1 MLLFINVNLPYFIHH
16 KRIYHNCSNKYAK
29 CTLSACQ
36 NRHQQTCL
44 DNTINPSEDYF
55 MKHIPL
61 TTLCVAISAVLLTAC
76 GGSSGGSNPPAPTPI
91 PNAGNSGNAG
101 GTGSTDNAGK
111 TGGTGG
117 ANSGTGNA
125 GNANSGT
132 GSANTS
138 EPKYQDVPTDKNEKA
153 EISGIQEPAM
163 GYAMEL
169 KLRNWMR
176 GQEEHAQISTDDVIK
191 LEGGLE
197 HKPFDNSIWQNI
209 KNSKEV
215 QNAYNQE
222 KSHIEEQ
229 IRRDNKQ
236 RPENERLDEVAL
248 EAHIKKTLDDH
259 LTNLARPIYERNINY
274 SHDKQNKARTR
285 DLTYVRSGYIYHS
298 GYSNIDIPNKIAKT
312 GFDGA
317 LFYKGEQTAKQLPVS
332 EVKYKGTWDF
342 MTDAK
347 NGQSFSSFEAPQAG
361 NRHSAISS
369 HEYPSLLTDER
380 DKPNDYNGEYGHSSE
395 FTVDFSKK
403 SLKGELSSN
412 VKSSSNAKPVKT
424 KRYDIKADIHG
435 NRFRGSATASDKAE
449 DSKTQHPFTSD
460 ATNKLEG
467 GFYGPKGEELAGKFL
482 TDDNKLFGVFG
493 AKQEGK
499 VEKTEAILDAYALGT
514 FNTNNATTFTP
525 FTKKQLDN
533 FGNAKKL
540 VLGST
545 VIDLVSTDA
554 TKNEFTKDKPKSTT
568 NKAGETLMVND
579 KVSVKTYGKN
589 FEYLKFGELS
599 VGTSNSVFL
608 QGERTAEKAVPTT
621 GKAKYLG
628 NWVGYITG
636 ADSSKGFNDAK
647 DVADFDIDFASKTV
661 NGKLITKDRKDPVFN
676 ITGQIAGNGW
686 TGKASTAEANAGGY
700 KIDSSSTGKSIVI
713 KDAEVTGGFYG
724 PNATEMGGSF
734 AHKNSGDDGKVSV
747 VFGTKKQQEVKQ

>member
-1 MLLFINVNLPYFIHH
+1 
-16 KRIYHNCSNKYAK
+16 
-29 CTLSACQ
+29 
-36 NRHQQTCL
+36 
-44 DNTINPSEDYF
+44 

-76 GGSSGGSNPPAPTPI
+76 GGSGGSNPPAPTPI
-91 PNAGNSGNAG
+91 PNAGGA
-101 GTGSTDNAGK
+101 GSTDNAANAGS
-111 TGGTGG
+111 TGG
-117 ANSGTGNA
+117 AS
-125 GNANSGT
+125 SGT
-132 GSANTS
+132 GSASTP
-138 EPKYQDVPTDKNEKA
+138 EPKYQDVPTEKNEKA

-163 GYAMEL
+163 GYGMEL
-169 KLRNWMR
+169 KLRNWIPK
-176 GQEEHAQISTDDVIK
+176 QEEHAQISTDDVVK

-215 QNAYNQE
+215 QNAYKQE
-222 KSHIEEQ
+222 KQHIEDQ
-229 IRRDNKQ
+229 IRRENKQ
-236 RPENERLDEVAL
+236 RPENERLDEAAL
-248 EAHIKKTLDDH
+248 EAYIKKALDDR
-259 LTNLARPIYERNINY
+259 LTSLAKPIYEKNINY

-298 GYSNIDIPNKIAKT
+298 GYSKIDIPNKIAKT

-317 LFYKGEQTAKQLPVS
+317 LFYKGEQTAKELPVS

-347 NGQSFSSFEAPQAG
+347 DRQSFSSFNASPAG
-361 NRHSAISS
+361 NRYSVMSS
-369 HEYPSLLTDER
+369 HEYSSLLTDER
-380 DKPNDYNGEYGHSSE
+380 DKPNDYNGAYGHSSE
-395 FTVDFSKK
+395 FDVNFADKKIKGKLISNQLSGTTVT
-403 SLKGELSSN
+403 
-412 VKSSSNAKPVKT
+412 AKE
-424 KRYDIKADIHG
+424 RYKIEANIHG
-435 NRFRGSATASDKAE
+435 NRFRGSAIASDTAE

-460 ATNKLEG
+460 AKDKLEG

-493 AKQEGK
+493 AKQEGN

-514 FNTNNATTFTP
+514 FNENDANTFTP
-525 FTKKQLDN
+525 FTEKQLDN

-554 TKNEFTKDKPKSTT
+554 TKNEFTKEKPESAT

-599 VGTSNSVFL
+599 VGGSHSVLL

-621 GKAKYLG
+621 DKAKYLG

-636 ADSSKGFNDAK
+636 KDSAKSFTDAE
-647 DVADFDIDFASKTV
+647 DVADFDIDFGSKTV
-661 NGKLITKDRKDPVFN
+661 NGKLITKGRTDPVFN
-676 ITGQIAGNGW
+676 IKGEIAGNGW
-686 TGKASTAEANAGGY
+686 KGTASTAEANAGGY
-700 KIDSSSTGKSIVI
+700 KVDSSSTGKSIVI
-713 KDAEVTGGFYG
+713 KDAKVTGGFYG

-734 AHKNSGDDGKVSV
+734 VHKNNGDDGKVSV
-747 VFGTKKQQEVKQ
+747 VFGTKKQEVKQ

>member
-1 MLLFINVNLPYFIHH
+1 
-16 KRIYHNCSNKYAK
+16 
-29 CTLSACQ
+29 
-36 NRHQQTCL
+36 
-44 DNTINPSEDYF
+44 

-91 PNAGNSGNAG
+91 PNAGGAGNAGSGTG
-101 GTGSTDNAGK
+101 GTGSTDNAGN

-125 GNANSGT
+125 GNSGNANSGT
-132 GSANTS
+132 GSANTP
-138 EPKYQDVPTDKNEKA
+138 EPKYQDVPTTPNNKEQV
-153 EISGIQEPAM
+153 SSIQEPAM

-169 KLRNWMR
+169 KLRNAHPHNPNKATEKHIALD
-176 GQEEHAQISTDDVIK
+176 QKDLVAV
-191 LEGGLE
+191 EGNLTNI
-197 HKPFDNSIWQNI
+197 PFD
-209 KNSKEV
+209 KNLIEYLKKSPEVVSKFNEQKGGIENNTRLTHKDLSLEQKEAKV
-215 QNAYNQE
+215 KEALDNALTQFAQE
-222 KSHIEEQ
+222 KYKELIENAHDKKSDA
-229 IRRDNKQ
+229 RNRDLKYVKSGFNY
-236 RPENERLDEVAL
+236 LSGYTATD
-248 EAHIKKTLDDH
+248 HDKKT
-259 LTNLARPIYERNINY
+259 NY
-274 SHDKQNKARTR
+274 R
-285 DLTYVRSGYIYHS
+285 GYY
-298 GYSNIDIPNKIAKT
+298 
-312 GFDGA
+312 GA
-317 LFYKGEQTAKQLPVS
+317 LYYKGSETAKELPQTS
-332 EVKYKGTWDF
+332 AKYKGYWDF
-342 MTDAK
+342 MTDATLDNK
-347 NGQSFSSFEAPQAG
+347 YTDLPGIARQTQWRSLVSTD
-361 NRHSAISS
+361 
-369 HEYPSLLTDER
+369 EYATLLTDKNN
-380 DKPNDYNGEYGHSSE
+380 KPSDYNGAYGHSSE
-395 FTVDFSKK
+395 FDVNFADKKIKGKLISNQLSGTTVT
-403 SLKGELSSN
+403 
-412 VKSSSNAKPVKT
+412 AKE
-424 KRYDIKADIHG
+424 RYKIEADIHG
-435 NRFRGSATASDKAE
+435 NRFRGSANASDKAE

-554 TKNEFTKDKPKSTT
+554 TKNEFTKEKPESAT

-608 QGERTAEKAVPTT
+608 QGERTATTGEKAVPTT

-713 KDAEVTGGFYG
+713 KDAKVTGGFYG

-747 VFGTKKQQEVKQ
+747 VFGTKKQQEVK

>member
-1 MLLFINVNLPYFIHH
+1 
-16 KRIYHNCSNKYAK
+16 
-29 CTLSACQ
+29 
-36 NRHQQTCL
+36 
-44 DNTINPSEDYF
+44 

-91 PNAGNSGNAG
+91 PNAGGAGNAG
-101 GTGSTDNAGK
+101 SGTGGAGSTDNAANAGS
-111 TGGTGG
+111 TGG
-117 ANSGTGNA
+117 AS
-125 GNANSGT
+125 SGT
-132 GSANTS
+132 GSASTP
-138 EPKYQDVPTDKNEKA
+138 EPKYQDVPTEKNEKA

-163 GYAMEL
+163 GYGMEL
-169 KLRNWMR
+169 KLRNWIPK
-176 GQEEHAQISTDDVIK
+176 QEEHAQISTDDVVK

-215 QNAYNQE
+215 QNAYKQE
-222 KSHIEEQ
+222 KQHIEDQ
-229 IRRDNKQ
+229 IRRENKQ
-236 RPENERLDEVAL
+236 RPENERLDEAAL
-248 EAHIKKTLDDH
+248 EAYIKKTLDDR
-259 LTNLARPIYERNINY
+259 LTSLAKPIYEKNINY

-298 GYSNIDIPNKIAKT
+298 GYSKIDIPNKIAKT

-317 LFYKGEQTAKQLPVS
+317 LFYKGEQTAKELPVS

-347 NGQSFSSFEAPQAG
+347 DRQSFSSFNASPAG
-361 NRHSAISS
+361 NRYSVMSS
-369 HEYPSLLTDER
+369 HEYSSLLTDER
-380 DKPNDYNGEYGHSSE
+380 DKPNDYNGAYGHSSE
-395 FTVDFSKK
+395 FDVNFADKKIKGKLISNQLSGTTVT
-403 SLKGELSSN
+403 
-412 VKSSSNAKPVKT
+412 AKE
-424 KRYDIKADIHG
+424 RYKIEADIHG
-435 NRFRGSATASDKAE
+435 NRFRGSATASDKTE
-449 DSKTQHPFTSD
+449 DSKTKHPFTSD

-493 AKQEGK
+493 AKQEDK

-514 FNTNNATTFTP
+514 FNTKEATTFTP

-545 VIDLVSTDA
+545 VIDLVPTDA
-554 TKNEFTKDKPKSTT
+554 TKYANEFTKDKPESAT

-599 VGTSNSVFL
+599 VGDSHSVFL
-608 QGERTAEKAVPTT
+608 QGERTAATGEKAVPTT

-636 ADSSKGFNDAK
+636 ADSAKSFTDAE
-647 DVADFDIDFASKTV
+647 DVANFDIDFDKKSV
-661 NGKLITKDRKDPVFN
+661 NGKLITKGRTDPVFN
-676 ITGQIAGNGW
+676 IKGEIAGNGW

-700 KIDSSSTGKSIVI
+700 KVDSSSTGKSIVI
-713 KDAEVTGGFYG
+713 KDAKVTGGFYG

-734 AHKNSGDDGKVSV
+734 VHKNNGDDGKVSV

>member
-1 MLLFINVNLPYFIHH
+1 
-16 KRIYHNCSNKYAK
+16 
-29 CTLSACQ
+29 
-36 NRHQQTCL
+36 
-44 DNTINPSEDYF
+44 
-55 MKHIPL
+55 MKQIPL

-76 GGSSGGSNPPAPTPI
+76 GGGSGGSNPPAPTPI
-91 PNAGNSGNAG
+91 PNAGNAGSGTG
-101 GTGSTDNAGK
+101 GAGSTDNAGS
-111 TGGTGG
+111 TGG

-125 GNANSGT
+125 ST
-132 GSANTS
+132 P
-138 EPKYQDVPTDKNEKA
+138 EPKYQDVPTEKNEKA
-153 EISGIQEPAM
+153 EVSGIQEPAM
-163 GYAMEL
+163 GYGMEL
-169 KLRNWMR
+169 KLRNWTR
-176 GQEEHAQISTDDVIK
+176 GQEEHAKISTDDVVK

-215 QNAYNQE
+215 QNAYKQE
-222 KSHIEEQ
+222 KQHIEDQ
-229 IRRDNKQ
+229 IRRENKQ
-236 RPENERLDEVAL
+236 RPENERLDEAAL
-248 EAHIKKTLDDH
+248 EAYIKKALDDR
-259 LTNLARPIYERNINY
+259 LTSLAKPIYEKNINY

-298 GYSNIDIPNKIAKT
+298 GYSKIDIPNKIAKT

-317 LFYKGEQTAKQLPVS
+317 LFYKGEQTAKELPVS

-347 NGQSFSSFEAPQAG
+347 DRQSFSSFNASPAG
-361 NRHSAISS
+361 NRYSVMSS
-369 HEYPSLLTDER
+369 HEYSSLLTDER
-380 DKPNDYNGEYGHSSE
+380 DKPNDYNGAYGHSSE
-395 FTVDFSKK
+395 FDVNFADKKIKGKLISNQLSGTTVT
-403 SLKGELSSN
+403 
-412 VKSSSNAKPVKT
+412 AKE
-424 KRYDIKADIHG
+424 RYKIEADIHG
-435 NRFRGSATASDKAE
+435 NRFRGSAIAHDKAE

-493 AKQEGK
+493 AKQEGN

-514 FNTNNATTFTP
+514 FNENKATTFTP
-525 FTKKQLDN
+525 FTEKQLDN

-554 TKNEFTKDKPKSTT
+554 TKNEFTKEKPNSAT

-579 KVSVKTYGKN
+579 TVSVKTYGKN

-599 VGTSNSVFL
+599 VGGSHSVFL
-608 QGERTAEKAVPTT
+608 QGERTAEKAVPATD
-621 GKAKYLG
+621 KAKYLG

-636 ADSSKGFNDAK
+636 ADSAKSFTDAE
-647 DVADFDIDFASKTV
+647 DVANFDIDFASKTV
-661 NGKLITKDRKDPVFN
+661 NGKLITKGRTEPVFS
-676 ITGQIAGNGW
+676 ITGKIAGNGW
-686 TGKASTAEANAGGY
+686 TGTASTAEANAGGY

-713 KDAEVTGGFYG
+713 KDAKVTGGFYG

-734 AHKNSGDDGKVSV
+734 VHKNNGDDGKVSV

>member
-1 MLLFINVNLPYFIHH
+1 
-16 KRIYHNCSNKYAK
+16 
-29 CTLSACQ
+29 
-36 NRHQQTCL
+36 
-44 DNTINPSEDYF
+44 

-76 GGSSGGSNPPAPTPI
+76 GGSSGGSNPPASTPI

-101 GTGSTDNAGK
+101 NA
-111 TGGTGG
+111 GGTGG
-117 ANSGTGNA
+117 ANSGAGNA
-125 GNANSGT
+125 GNAGNAGGANSGA
-132 GSANTS
+132 GSAGNSGNANSGAGGASTQK
-138 EPKYQDVPTDKNEKA
+138 PKYQDVPTDKNKKDEV
-153 EISGIQEPAM
+153 SGIQEPAM
-163 GYAMEL
+163 GYGMEL
-169 KLRNWMR
+169 KLRNQI
-176 GQEEHAQISTDDVIK
+176 GEQKEKEHAPISTDDVVK

-215 QNAYNQE
+215 QNVYNQDRQNIE
-222 KSHIEEQ
+222 NKIKS
-229 IRRDNKQ
+229 DNKKL
-236 RPENERLDEVAL
+236 PENERLNEVAL
-248 EAHIKKTLDDH
+248 KAYIEKVLDDY
-259 LTNLARPIYERNINY
+259 LTKLAEPIYKKNINY
-274 SHDKQNKARTR
+274 SHDGQNKARTR
-285 DLTYVRSGYIYHS
+285 DLKYVRSGYIYRS
-298 GYSNIDIPNKIAKT
+298 GYSNIDFQKKIAKI

-317 LFYKGEQTAKQLPVS
+317 LFYKGTQTAKQLPVS

-347 NGQSFSSFEAPQAG
+347 NGQSFSSFGGRAG
-361 NRHSAISS
+361 NHHSAMSF
-369 HEYPSLLTDER
+369 HEYPSLLTDEK
-380 DKPNDYNGEYGHSSE
+380 DKPDNYNDEYGHSSE

-412 VKSSSNAKPVKT
+412 IQDRHKGEVKKT
-424 KRYDIKADIHG
+424 KRYDIDANIYG

-449 DSKTQHPFTSD
+449 ASKSKHPFTSD
-460 ATNKLEG
+460 AKDSLEG
-467 GFYGPKGEELAGKFL
+467 GFYGPNAEELAGKFL
-482 TDDNKLFGVFG
+482 TNDKKLFGVFG
-493 AKQEGK
+493 AKREGN

-514 FNTNNATTFTP
+514 FNTKEATTFTP

-554 TKNEFTKDKPKSTT
+554 TKNEFTKEKPDSAT

-599 VGTSNSVFL
+599 VGDSHSVFL
-608 QGERTAEKAVPTT
+608 QGERTAEKAVPIT

>member
-1 MLLFINVNLPYFIHH
+1 
-16 KRIYHNCSNKYAK
+16 
-29 CTLSACQ
+29 
-36 NRHQQTCL
+36 
-44 DNTINPSEDYF
+44 

-91 PNAGNSGNAG
+91 PNAGGAGNAG
-101 GTGSTDNAGK
+101 SGTGGAGSTDNAGN
-111 TGGTGG
+111 TG
-117 ANSGTGNA
+117 STGNS

-132 GSANTS
+132 GSANTP
-138 EPKYQDVPTDKNEKA
+138 EPKYQDVPTTPNNKEQV
-153 EISGIQEPAM
+153 SSIQEPAM
-163 GYAMEL
+163 GFGMALSKINLYDQQDTPLDEKDIITLDGKKQVAKGEKSPL
-169 KLRNWMR
+169 PFSLDVENKLLDGYMAKMNEADKNAIGKRIKEQNK
-176 GQEEHAQISTDDVIK
+176 QISDAELAKQIKENVRKSPDFQQVITS
-191 LEGGLE
+191 LE
-197 HKPFDNSIWQNI
+197 
-209 KNSKEV
+209 
-215 QNAYNQE
+215 
-222 KSHIEEQ
+222 
-229 IRRDNKQ
+229 NKIFHS
-236 RPENERLDEVAL
+236 ND
-248 EAHIKKTLDDH
+248 KT
-259 LTNLARPIYERNINY
+259 T
-274 SHDKQNKARTR
+274 KATTR
-285 DLTYVRSGYIYHS
+285 DLQYVDYGYYLVNDANYLTVKKTDNPKLWNSGPV
-298 GYSNIDIPNKIAKT
+298 G
-312 GFDGA
+312 GV
-317 LFYKGEQTAKQLPVS
+317 FYNGTTTAKELPTQDA
-332 EVKYKGTWDF
+332 VKYKGHWDF
-342 MTDAK
+342 MTDVAK
-347 NGQSFSSFEAPQAG
+347 NKRNRFSEVKETYQAG
-361 NRHSAISS
+361 WWYGASSKDEYNR
-369 HEYPSLLTDER
+369 LLTQEGSAPDGHS
-380 DKPNDYNGEYGHSSE
+380 GEYGHSSE

-403 SLKGELSSN
+403 SLTGGLFSN
-412 VKSSSNAKPVKT
+412 LQDSHKQAVTKT

-554 TKNEFTKDKPKSTT
+554 TKNEFTKNKPDSAT

-608 QGERTAEKAVPTT
+608 QGERTAIKGEKAVPTA

-713 KDAEVTGGFYG
+713 KDAKVTGGFYG
-724 PNATEMGGSF
+724 PDATEMGGSF

>member
-1 MLLFINVNLPYFIHH
+1 
-16 KRIYHNCSNKYAK
+16 
-29 CTLSACQ
+29 
-36 NRHQQTCL
+36 
-44 DNTINPSEDYF
+44 

-76 GGSSGGSNPPAPTPI
+76 GGSGGSNPPAPTPI
-91 PNAGNSGNAG
+91 PNAGSAGNAGGTGNTG
-101 GTGSTDNAGK
+101 GTGSTDNVGNA
-111 TGGTGG
+111 GG

-125 GNANSGT
+125 GNSGNANSGT
-132 GSANTS
+132 GSANTP

-222 KSHIEEQ
+222 KQHIENQ

-259 LTNLARPIYERNINY
+259 LTNLAKPIYERNINY

-380 DKPNDYNGEYGHSSE
+380 DKPHDYNGEYGHSSE

-554 TKNEFTKDKPKSTT
+554 TKNEFTKEKPDSAT

-608 QGERTAEKAVPTT
+608 QGERTATTGEKAVPTT

-686 TGKASTAEANAGGY
+686 TGKASTAKANAGGY
-700 KIDSSSTGKSIVI
+700 NIDSSSSTNKSIVI
-713 KDAEVTGGFYG
+713 ENANVTGGFYG
-724 PNATEMGGSF
+724 PNANEMGGSF
-734 AHKNSGDDGKVSV
+734 THDTNDSKASV
-747 VFGTKKQQEVKQ
+747 VFGTKKQEVKP

>member
-1 MLLFINVNLPYFIHH
+1 
-16 KRIYHNCSNKYAK
+16 
-29 CTLSACQ
+29 
-36 NRHQQTCL
+36 
-44 DNTINPSEDYF
+44 

-91 PNAGNSGNAG
+91 PNAGNAGNA
-101 GTGSTDNAGK
+101 
-111 TGGTGG
+111 GG

-125 GNANSGT
+125 GNSGNSGNANSGA
-132 GSANTS
+132 GSASTP
-138 EPKYQDVPTDKNEKA
+138 EPKYQDVPTTPNNKEQV
-153 EISGIQEPAM
+153 SSIQEPAM

-169 KLRNWMR
+169 KLRNAHPHNPNKATEKHIALD
-176 GQEEHAQISTDDVIK
+176 QKDLVAV
-191 LEGGLE
+191 EGNLTNI
-197 HKPFDNSIWQNI
+197 PFD
-209 KNSKEV
+209 KNLIEYLKKSPEVVSKFNEQKGGIENNTRLTHKNLSLEQKEAKV
-215 QNAYNQE
+215 KEALDNALTQFAQE
-222 KSHIEEQ
+222 KYKELIENAHDKKSDA
-229 IRRDNKQ
+229 RNRDLKYVKSGFNY
-236 RPENERLDEVAL
+236 LSGYTATD
-248 EAHIKKTLDDH
+248 HDKKT
-259 LTNLARPIYERNINY
+259 NY
-274 SHDKQNKARTR
+274 R
-285 DLTYVRSGYIYHS
+285 GYY
-298 GYSNIDIPNKIAKT
+298 
-312 GFDGA
+312 GA
-317 LFYKGEQTAKQLPVS
+317 LYYKGSETAKELPQTNA
-332 EVKYKGTWDF
+332 KYKGYWDF
-342 MTDAK
+342 MTDATLDNK
-347 NGQSFSSFEAPQAG
+347 YTDLPGIARQTQWRSLVSTD
-361 NRHSAISS
+361 
-369 HEYPSLLTDER
+369 EYATLLTDKNN
-380 DKPNDYNGEYGHSSE
+380 KPSDYNGAYGHSSE
-395 FTVDFSKK
+395 FDVNFADKKIKGKLISNQLSGTTVT
-403 SLKGELSSN
+403 
-412 VKSSSNAKPVKT
+412 AKE
-424 KRYDIKADIHG
+424 RYKIEADIHG
-435 NRFRGSATASDKAE
+435 NRFRGSATASDKTE

-554 TKNEFTKDKPKSTT
+554 TKNEFTKNKPDSAT

>member
-1 MLLFINVNLPYFIHH
+1 
-16 KRIYHNCSNKYAK
+16 
-29 CTLSACQ
+29 
-36 NRHQQTCL
+36 
-44 DNTINPSEDYF
+44 

-76 GGSSGGSNPPAPTPI
+76 GGSGGSNPPAPTPI
-91 PNAGNSGNAG
+91 PNAGNAGNAG
-101 GTGSTDNAGK
+101 GTSSTDNAANAGSTGS

-117 ANSGTGNA
+117 ANSGA
-125 GNANSGT
+125 GGAST
-132 GSANTS
+132 QK
-138 EPKYQDVPTDKNEKA
+138 PQYKDVPTDENKKDKVPE
-153 EISGIQEPAM
+153 IQEPAM

-169 KLRNWMR
+169 KLRNQI
-176 GQEEHAQISTDDVIK
+176 GEQKEKEHAPISTDDVVK

-215 QNAYNQE
+215 QNVYNQDRQNIE
-222 KSHIEEQ
+222 NKIKS
-229 IRRDNKQ
+229 DNKKL
-236 RPENERLDEVAL
+236 PENERLNEVAL
-248 EAHIKKTLDDH
+248 KAYIEKVLDDY
-259 LTNLARPIYERNINY
+259 LTKLAEPIYKKNINY
-274 SHDKQNKARTR
+274 SHDGQNKARTR
-285 DLTYVRSGYIYHS
+285 DLKYVRSGYIYRS
-298 GYSNIDIPNKIAKT
+298 GYSNIDFQKKIAKI

-317 LFYKGEQTAKQLPVS
+317 LFYQGTQTAKELPVS
-332 EVKYKGTWDF
+332 KVKYKGTWDF

-347 NGQSFSSFEAPQAG
+347 NGQSFSSFGGRAG
-361 NRHSAISS
+361 NHHSAMSS
-369 HEYPSLLTDER
+369 HEYPSLLTDEK
-380 DKPNDYNGEYGHSSE
+380 DKPNGHSGEYGHSSE

-403 SLKGELSSN
+403 SLTGGLFSN
-412 VKSSSNAKPVKT
+412 LQDSHKQAVTKT
-424 KRYDIKADIHG
+424 KRYDINASIHG
-435 NRFRGSATASDKAE
+435 NRFRGSAIAHDKKE
-449 DSKTQHPFTSD
+449 ESKTKHPFTSD

-579 KVSVKTYGKN
+579 KVSVKTYGYGRN

-608 QGERTAEKAVPTT
+608 QGERTATTGDKAVPTEGT
-621 GKAKYLG
+621 AKYLG

-636 ADSSKGFNDAK
+636 KDTGTGTGKSFNEAQ
-647 DVADFDIDFASKTV
+647 DVADFDIDFGKKTV
-661 NGKLITKDRKDPVFN
+661 KGKLTTQGRQDPVFN

-686 TGKASTAEANAGGY
+686 TGTASTAEANAGGY

-724 PNATEMGGSF
+724 PDATEMGGSF

>member
-1 MLLFINVNLPYFIHH
+1 
-16 KRIYHNCSNKYAK
+16 
-29 CTLSACQ
+29 
-36 NRHQQTCL
+36 
-44 DNTINPSEDYF
+44 

-76 GGSSGGSNPPAPTPI
+76 GGSSGGFNPPASTPI
-91 PNAGNSGNAG
+91 PNAGNSGN
-101 GTGSTDNAGK
+101 S
-111 TGGTGG
+111 
-117 ANSGTGNA
+117 GNA
-125 GNANSGT
+125 GNAGGAST
-132 GSANTS
+132 QK
-138 EPKYQDVPTDKNEKA
+138 PKYKDVPTDENKKDEV
-153 EISGIQEPAM
+153 SGIQEPAM
-163 GYAMEL
+163 GYGMEL
-169 KLRNWMR
+169 KLRNWIP
-176 GQEEHAQISTDDVIK
+176 GEQQEEHAQISTGDVVK

-215 QNAYNQE
+215 QTVYNQE
-222 KSHIEEQ
+222 KQNIEDQ
-229 IRRDNKQ
+229 IKRENKQ
-236 RPENERLDEVAL
+236 RPDKKLDDVAL
-248 EAHIKKTLDDH
+248 QAYIEKVLDDR
-259 LTNLARPIYERNINY
+259 LTELAKPIYEKNINY

-285 DLTYVRSGYIYHS
+285 DLKYVRSGYIYRS
-298 GYSNIDIPNKIAKT
+298 GYSNIDIQKKIAKT

-317 LFYKGEQTAKQLPVS
+317 LFYQGTQTAKELPVS
-332 EVKYKGTWDF
+332 QVKYKGTWDF

-347 NGQSFSSFEAPQAG
+347 KGQSFSSFGTSQRLAG
-361 NRHSAISS
+361 DRYSAMSY
-369 HEYPSLLTDER
+369 HEYPSLLTDEK
-380 DKPNDYNGEYGHSSE
+380 DKPDNYNDEYGHSSE

-403 SLKGELSSN
+403 SLTGELFSN
-412 VKSSSNAKPVKT
+412 LQDHHKGNVNKT

-435 NRFRGSATASDKAE
+435 NRFRGSATAYDKAE
-449 DSKTQHPFTSD
+449 ASKSKHPFTSD
-460 ATNKLEG
+460 ATNRLEG

-554 TKNEFTKDKPKSTT
+554 TKNEFTKEKPESAT

-579 KVSVKTYGKN
+579 EVIVKTYGKN

-608 QGERTAEKAVPTT
+608 QGERTATTGEKAVPTEGT
-621 GKAKYLG
+621 AKYLG

-636 ADSSKGFNDAK
+636 KDTGTGTGKSFTDAQ
-647 DVADFDIDFASKTV
+647 DIADFDIDFGKKTV
-661 NGKLITKDRKDPVFN
+661 KGKLTTKDRTEPVFN

-686 TGKASTAEANAGGY
+686 TGKASTTEANAGGY

-713 KDAEVTGGFYG
+713 KDAKVTGGFYG
-724 PNATEMGGSF
+724 PDATEMGGSF

-747 VFGTKKQQEVKQ
+747 VFGTKKQQEIKQ

>member
-1 MLLFINVNLPYFIHH
+1 
-16 KRIYHNCSNKYAK
+16 
-29 CTLSACQ
+29 
-36 NRHQQTCL
+36 
-44 DNTINPSEDYF
+44 

-76 GGSSGGSNPPAPTPI
+76 GGSGGSNPPAPTPI
-91 PNAGNSGNAG
+91 PNASGSGNTGNTGNAG
-101 GTGSTDNAGK
+101 GTDNTANAGN
-111 TGGTGG
+111 TGGT
-117 ANSGTGNA
+117 
-125 GNANSGT
+125 NSGT
-132 GSANTS
+132 GSASTS
-138 EPKYQDVPTDKNEKA
+138 EPKYQDVPTDKNEK
-153 EISGIQEPAM
+153 EQVSPIQEPAM

-169 KLRNWMR
+169 KLRNAHPLNPNKNKEAEKR
-176 GQEEHAQISTDDVIK
+176 IALDQKDLVAV
-191 LEGGLE
+191 EGDLTNI
-197 HKPFDNSIWQNI
+197 PFD
-209 KNSKEV
+209 KNLIEYLKKSSEVVSKFEAQKGGIENNTRLTHKDLSSEQKEAKV
-215 QNAYNQE
+215 KEALDNALTQFAQE
-222 KSHIEEQ
+222 KYKELIENAHDKKSDA
-229 IRRDNKQ
+229 RNRD
-236 RPENERLDEVAL
+236 L
-248 EAHIKKTLDDH
+248 EYVKSGFNYLSGYTATDHDKKT
-259 LTNLARPIYERNINY
+259 NY
-274 SHDKQNKARTR
+274 R
-285 DLTYVRSGYIYHS
+285 GYY
-298 GYSNIDIPNKIAKT
+298 
-312 GFDGA
+312 GA
-317 LFYKGEQTAKQLPVS
+317 LYYKGSETAKELPQTS
-332 EVKYKGTWDF
+332 AKYKGYWDF
-342 MTDAK
+342 MTDATLDNK
-347 NGQSFSSFEAPQAG
+347 YTDLPGIARQTQWRSLVSTD
-361 NRHSAISS
+361 
-369 HEYPSLLTDER
+369 EYATLLTDKNN
-380 DKPNDYNGEYGHSSE
+380 KPSDYNGAYGHSSE
-395 FTVDFSKK
+395 FDVNFADKK
-403 SLKGELSSN
+403 IKGKLISNQLSGTA
-412 VKSSSNAKPVKT
+412 VTAKE
-424 KRYDIKADIHG
+424 RYKIEADIHG

-545 VIDLVSTDA
+545 VINLVSTDA
-554 TKNEFTKDKPKSTT
+554 TKNEFTKKFTKDKPTSAT

-579 KVSVKTYGKN
+579 EVIVKTYGRN

-608 QGERTAEKAVPTT
+608 QGERTAEKTVPTEGT
-621 GKAKYLG
+621 AKYLG

-636 ADSSKGFNDAK
+636 TGTGKSFNEAQDI
-647 DVADFDIDFASKTV
+647 ADFDIDFGKKTV
-661 NGKLITKDRKDPVFN
+661 NGKLTTKDRQDPVFN
-676 ITGQIAGNGW
+676 ITGDIAGNGW
-686 TGKASTAEANAGGY
+686 TGKASTTKADAGGY

-747 VFGTKKQQEVKQ
+747 VFGTKKQEEVK

>member
-1 MLLFINVNLPYFIHH
+1 
-16 KRIYHNCSNKYAK
+16 
-29 CTLSACQ
+29 
-36 NRHQQTCL
+36 
-44 DNTINPSEDYF
+44 

-76 GGSSGGSNPPAPTPI
+76 GGSGGSNPPAPTPI
-91 PNAGNSGNAG
+91 PNAGNAGNAGGTSSTDNAANAGSTGSTGGSSSGTGSAGNAG
-101 GTGSTDNAGK
+101 GTG
-111 TGGTGG
+111 G
-117 ANSGTGNA
+117 ASSGTSN
-125 GNANSGT
+125 
-132 GSANTS
+132 ANTS
-138 EPKYQDVPTDKNEKA
+138 EPKYQDVPTEKNEKA
-153 EISGIQEPAM
+153 EVSGIQEPAM
-163 GYAMEL
+163 GYGMEL
-169 KLRNWMR
+169 KLRNWTPK
-176 GQEEHAQISTDDVIK
+176 QEEHAQISKDDVVK

-222 KSHIEEQ
+222 KQHIEDQ
-229 IRRDNKQ
+229 IRRENKQ
-236 RPENERLDEVAL
+236 RPESEKLDEAAL
-248 EAHIKKTLDDH
+248 EAYIKKTLDDR
-259 LTNLARPIYERNINY
+259 LTSLAKPIYEKNINY

-285 DLTYVRSGYIYHS
+285 DLTYVRSGYIYHA
-298 GYSNIDIPNKIAKT
+298 GYSKIDIPNKIAKT

-317 LFYKGEQTAKQLPVS
+317 LFYKGEQTAKELPVS

-347 NGQSFSSFEAPQAG
+347 NRQSFSSFNASPAG
-361 NRHSAISS
+361 NRYSVMSS
-369 HEYPSLLTDER
+369 HEYSSLLTDER
-380 DKPNDYNGEYGHSSE
+380 DKPNDYNGAYGHSSE
-395 FTVDFSKK
+395 FDVNFADKKVKGKLISNQLSGTTVT
-403 SLKGELSSN
+403 
-412 VKSSSNAKPVKT
+412 AKE
-424 KRYDIKADIHG
+424 RYKIEADIHG

-493 AKQEGK
+493 AKQEGN

-545 VIDLVSTDA
+545 VIDLVPTDA
-554 TKNEFTKDKPKSTT
+554 TKYVNEFTKEKPDSAT

-579 KVSVKTYGKN
+579 KVIVKTYGKN

-599 VGTSNSVFL
+599 VGDSHSVFL
-608 QGERTAEKAVPTT
+608 QGERTAEKAVPAKGT
-621 GKAKYLG
+621 AKYLG

-636 ADSSKGFNDAK
+636 ADSAKSFTDAE
-647 DVADFDIDFASKTV
+647 DVANFDIDFASKTV
-661 NGKLITKDRKDPVFN
+661 NGKLITKGRKDPVFN
-676 ITGQIAGNGW
+676 ITGEISGNGW

-713 KDAEVTGGFYG
+713 KDAKVTGGFYG

-734 AHKNSGDDGKVSV
+734 VHKNNGDDGKVSV
-747 VFGTKKQQEVKQ
+747 VFGTKKQQVKQ

>member
-1 MLLFINVNLPYFIHH
+1 
-16 KRIYHNCSNKYAK
+16 
-29 CTLSACQ
+29 
-36 NRHQQTCL
+36 
-44 DNTINPSEDYF
+44 

-91 PNAGNSGNAG
+91 PNAGNAGNAGGTGNTG
-101 GTGSTDNAGK
+101 GTGSTDNAGN

-117 ANSGTGNA
+117 ANSGTGSA
-125 GNANSGT
+125 GNSGNTNSGT
-132 GSANTS
+132 GSANTP

-163 GYAMEL
+163 GYGMALSKINLYDRQDTPLDEKNIITL
-169 KLRNWMR
+169 DGKKQVAKGEKSPLPFSLDVENKLLDGYMAKMDQADKNAIGKRIKEQNK
-176 GQEEHAQISTDDVIK
+176 QISDEELAKKIKEDVR
-191 LEGGLE
+191 
-197 HKPFDNSIWQNI
+197 
-209 KNSKEV
+209 
-215 QNAYNQE
+215 
-222 KSHIEEQ
+222 KSPYFQ
-229 IRRDNKQ
+229 Q
-236 RPENERLDEVAL
+236 VLSSMQA
-248 EAHIKKTLDDH
+248 KT
-259 LTNLARPIYERNINY
+259 
-274 SHDKQNKARTR
+274 SHSNDKTTKATTR
-285 DLTYVRSGYIYHS
+285 DLQYVDYGYYLVNDGNYLTVRKTDDPKLWNSGPV
-298 GYSNIDIPNKIAKT
+298 G
-312 GFDGA
+312 GV
-317 LFYKGEQTAKQLPVS
+317 FYNGTTTAKELPTQDA
-332 EVKYKGTWDF
+332 VKYKGHWDF
-342 MTDAK
+342 MTDVANKK
-347 NGQSFSSFEAPQAG
+347 NRFSEVQETYQAG
-361 NRHSAISS
+361 WWYGASS
-369 HEYPSLLTDER
+369 KDEYKRLLTQEGSAPDGHS
-380 DKPNDYNGEYGHSSE
+380 GEYGHSSE

-403 SLKGELSSN
+403 SLKGELFSN
-412 VKSSSNAKPVKT
+412 LQDSHKQAVTKT
-424 KRYDIKADIHG
+424 KRYDINASIHG
-435 NRFRGSATASDKAE
+435 NRFRGSATASNKNDT
-449 DSKTQHPFTSD
+449 SKHPFTSD
-460 ATNKLEG
+460 ANNRLEG

-493 AKQEGK
+493 AKQESK

-554 TKNEFTKDKPKSTT
+554 TKNEFTKDKPDSAT

-636 ADSSKGFNDAK
+636 ADSSKGFNNAK

>member
-1 MLLFINVNLPYFIHH
+1 
-16 KRIYHNCSNKYAK
+16 
-29 CTLSACQ
+29 
-36 NRHQQTCL
+36 
-44 DNTINPSEDYF
+44 

-91 PNAGNSGNAG
+91 PNAGNAGNAGGTGNTG
-101 GTGSTDNAGK
+101 GTGSTDNAGN

-117 ANSGTGNA
+117 ANSGTGSAGNS

-132 GSANTS
+132 GSANTP

-222 KSHIEEQ
+222 KQHIEEQ
-229 IRRDNKQ
+229 IRRDNTQ

-259 LTNLARPIYERNINY
+259 LTNLAKPIYERNINY

-380 DKPNDYNGEYGHSSE
+380 NKPNNYNGAYGHSSE
-395 FTVDFSKK
+395 FDVNFADKKIKGKLISNQLSGTTVT
-403 SLKGELSSN
+403 
-412 VKSSSNAKPVKT
+412 AKE
-424 KRYDIKADIHG
+424 RYKIEADIHG
-435 NRFRGSATASDKAE
+435 NRFRGSATASDKTE

-545 VIDLVSTDA
+545 VIDLVPTDA
-554 TKNEFTKDKPKSTT
+554 TKYVNEFTKEKPESAT

-676 ITGQIAGNGW
+676 ITGEIAGNGW

-747 VFGTKKQQEVKQ
+747 VFGTKKQQEVK

>member
-1 MLLFINVNLPYFIHH
+1 
-16 KRIYHNCSNKYAK
+16 
-29 CTLSACQ
+29 
-36 NRHQQTCL
+36 
-44 DNTINPSEDYF
+44 

-76 GGSSGGSNPPAPTPI
+76 GGSGGSNPPAPTPI
-91 PNAGNSGNAG
+91 PNAGGAGNAG
-101 GTGSTDNAGK
+101 SGTGGAGSTDNAANAGS
-111 TGGTGG
+111 TGG
-117 ANSGTGNA
+117 AS
-125 GNANSGT
+125 SGT
-132 GSANTS
+132 GSASTP
-138 EPKYQDVPTDKNEKA
+138 EPKYQDVPTEKNEKA
-153 EISGIQEPAM
+153 EVSGIQEPAM
-163 GYAMEL
+163 GYGMEL
-169 KLRNWMR
+169 KLRNWIPK
-176 GQEEHAQISTDDVIK
+176 QEEHAQISTDDVVK

-215 QNAYNQE
+215 QNAYKQE
-222 KSHIEEQ
+222 KQHIEDQ
-229 IRRDNKQ
+229 IRRENKQ
-236 RPENERLDEVAL
+236 RPENERLDEAAL
-248 EAHIKKTLDDH
+248 EAYIKKALDDR
-259 LTNLARPIYERNINY
+259 LTSLAKPIYEKNINY

-298 GYSNIDIPNKIAKT
+298 GYSKIDIPNKIAKT

-317 LFYKGEQTAKQLPVS
+317 LFYKGEQTAKELPVS

-347 NGQSFSSFEAPQAG
+347 DRQSFSSFNASPAG
-361 NRHSAISS
+361 NRYSVMSS
-369 HEYPSLLTDER
+369 HEYSSLLTDER
-380 DKPNDYNGEYGHSSE
+380 DKPNDYNGAYGHSSE
-395 FTVDFSKK
+395 FDVNFADKKIKGKLISNQLSGTTVT
-403 SLKGELSSN
+403 
-412 VKSSSNAKPVKT
+412 AKE
-424 KRYDIKADIHG
+424 RYKIEANIHG
-435 NRFRGSATASDKAE
+435 NRFRGSATAHDKNDA
-449 DSKTQHPFTSD
+449 SKTQHPFTSD

-493 AKQEGK
+493 AKQEGN

-514 FNTNNATTFTP
+514 FNENDATTFTP
-525 FTKKQLDN
+525 FTEKQLDN

-545 VIDLVSTDA
+545 VIDLVPTGAAKDV
-554 TKNEFTKDKPKSTT
+554 NEFTKDKPESTT

-599 VGTSNSVFL
+599 VGGSHSVFL

-621 GKAKYLG
+621 DKAKYLG

-636 ADSSKGFNDAK
+636 KDSAKSFTDAE
-647 DVADFDIDFASKTV
+647 DVANFDIDFGSKSV
-661 NGKLITKDRKDPVFN
+661 KGKLITKGRTDPVFN
-676 ITGQIAGNGW
+676 IKGEIAGNGW
-686 TGKASTAEANAGGY
+686 TGTASTAEANAGGY
-700 KIDSSSTGKSIVI
+700 KVDSSSTGKSIVI
-713 KDAEVTGGFYG
+713 KDAKVTGGFYG

-734 AHKNSGDDGKVSV
+734 VHKNNGDDGKVSV
-747 VFGTKKQQEVKQ
+747 VFGTKKQEVKQ

>member
-1 MLLFINVNLPYFIHH
+1 
-16 KRIYHNCSNKYAK
+16 
-29 CTLSACQ
+29 
-36 NRHQQTCL
+36 
-44 DNTINPSEDYF
+44 

-76 GGSSGGSNPPAPTPI
+76 GGSGGSNPPAPTPI
-91 PNAGNSGNAG
+91 PNAGGAGNAG
-101 GTGSTDNAGK
+101 SGTGGAGSTDNAANAGS
-111 TGGTGG
+111 TGG
-117 ANSGTGNA
+117 AS
-125 GNANSGT
+125 SGT
-132 GSANTS
+132 GSASTP
-138 EPKYQDVPTDKNEKA
+138 EPKYQDVPTEKNEKA
-153 EISGIQEPAM
+153 EVSGIQEPAM
-163 GYAMEL
+163 GYGMEL
-169 KLRNWMR
+169 KLRNWIPK
-176 GQEEHAQISTDDVIK
+176 QEEHAQISTDDVVK

-215 QNAYNQE
+215 QNAYKQE
-222 KSHIEEQ
+222 KQHIEDQ
-229 IRRDNKQ
+229 IRRENKQ
-236 RPENERLDEVAL
+236 RPENERLDEAAL
-248 EAHIKKTLDDH
+248 EAYIKKALDDR
-259 LTNLARPIYERNINY
+259 LTSLAKPIYEKNINY

-298 GYSNIDIPNKIAKT
+298 GYSKIDIPNKIAKT

-317 LFYKGEQTAKQLPVS
+317 LFYKGEQTAKELPVS

-347 NGQSFSSFEAPQAG
+347 DRQSFSSFNASPAG
-361 NRHSAISS
+361 NRYSVMSS
-369 HEYPSLLTDER
+369 HEYSSLLTDER
-380 DKPNDYNGEYGHSSE
+380 DKPNDYNGAYGHSSE
-395 FTVDFSKK
+395 FDVNFADKKIKGKLISNQLSGTTVT
-403 SLKGELSSN
+403 
-412 VKSSSNAKPVKT
+412 AKE
-424 KRYDIKADIHG
+424 RYKIEADIHG
-435 NRFRGSATASDKAE
+435 NRFRGSAIASDKAE

-482 TDDNKLFGVFG
+482 TDDKKLFGVFG
-493 AKQEGK
+493 AKQEGN

-514 FNTNNATTFTP
+514 FNENDANTFTP
-525 FTKKQLDN
+525 FTEKQLDN

-545 VIDLVSTDA
+545 VIDLVPTGAAKDV
-554 TKNEFTKDKPKSTT
+554 NEFTKDKPESTT

-579 KVSVKTYGKN
+579 KVIVKTYGKN

-599 VGTSNSVFL
+599 VGGSHSVFL

-621 GKAKYLG
+621 DKAKYLG

-636 ADSSKGFNDAK
+636 KDSAKSFTDAE
-647 DVADFDIDFASKTV
+647 DVANFDIDFGSKTV
-661 NGKLITKDRKDPVFN
+661 KGKLITKDRTEPVFS
-676 ITGQIAGNGW
+676 ITGKIAGNGW
-686 TGKASTAEANAGGY
+686 TGTASTAEANAGGY

-713 KDAEVTGGFYG
+713 KDAKVTGGFYG

-734 AHKNSGDDGKVSV
+734 VHKNNGDDGKVSV
-747 VFGTKKQQEVKQ
+747 VFGTKKQEVKQ

>member
-1 MLLFINVNLPYFIHH
+1 
-16 KRIYHNCSNKYAK
+16 
-29 CTLSACQ
+29 
-36 NRHQQTCL
+36 
-44 DNTINPSEDYF
+44 

-76 GGSSGGSNPPAPTPI
+76 GGSGGSNPPAPTPI
-91 PNAGNSGNAG
+91 PNAGGAGNAG
-101 GTGSTDNAGK
+101 SGTGGAGSTDNAANAGS
-111 TGGTGG
+111 TGG
-117 ANSGTGNA
+117 ASSGTANA
-125 GNANSGT
+125 GST
-132 GSANTS
+132 GSTNTP
-138 EPKYQDVPTDKNEKA
+138 EPKYQDVPTEKNEKA
-153 EISGIQEPAM
+153 EVSGIQEPAM
-163 GYAMEL
+163 GYGMEL
-169 KLRNWMR
+169 KLRNWIPK
-176 GQEEHAQISTDDVIK
+176 QEEHAQISTDDVVK

-215 QNAYNQE
+215 QNAYKQE
-222 KSHIEEQ
+222 KQHIEDQ
-229 IRRDNKQ
+229 IRRENKQ
-236 RPENERLDEVAL
+236 RPENERLDEAAL
-248 EAHIKKTLDDH
+248 EAYIKKALDDR
-259 LTNLARPIYERNINY
+259 LTSLAKPIYEKNINY

-298 GYSNIDIPNKIAKT
+298 GYSKIDIPNKIAKT

-317 LFYKGEQTAKQLPVS
+317 LFYKGEQTAKELPVS

-347 NGQSFSSFEAPQAG
+347 DRQSFSSFNASPAG
-361 NRHSAISS
+361 NRYSVMSS
-369 HEYPSLLTDER
+369 HEYSSLLTDER
-380 DKPNDYNGEYGHSSE
+380 DKPNDYNGAYGHSSE
-395 FTVDFSKK
+395 FDVNFADKKIKGKLISNQLSGTTVT
-403 SLKGELSSN
+403 
-412 VKSSSNAKPVKT
+412 AKE
-424 KRYDIKADIHG
+424 RYKIEANIHG
-435 NRFRGSATASDKAE
+435 NRFRGSAIAHDKAE

-493 AKQEGK
+493 AKQEGN

-514 FNTNNATTFTP
+514 FNKNNATTFTP
-525 FTKKQLDN
+525 FTEKQLDN

-545 VIDLVSTDA
+545 VIDLVSNDA
-554 TKNEFTKDKPKSTT
+554 TKNEFTKEKPESAT

-599 VGTSNSVFL
+599 VGDSHSVFL

-621 GKAKYLG
+621 DKAKYLG

-636 ADSSKGFNDAK
+636 KDSSKGFNDAQ
-647 DVADFDIDFASKTV
+647 DVANFDIDFGSKTV
-661 NGKLITKDRKDPVFN
+661 KGKLITKDRTEPVFS
-676 ITGQIAGNGW
+676 ITGKIAGNGW
-686 TGKASTAEANAGGY
+686 TGTASTAEANAGGY

-713 KDAEVTGGFYG
+713 KDAKVTGGFYG

-734 AHKNSGDDGKVSV
+734 VHKNNGDDGKVSV
-747 VFGTKKQQEVKQ
+747 VFGTKKQEVKQ